1 MLAKR
6 VIALEAVVADPIEI
20 GALLAGDVVFQ
31 RFLRDFQRQVTALGL
46 ELL

>member
-1 MLAKR
+1 MLDKR
-6 VIALEAVVADPIEI
+6 VLALEAVVADPIEI

-31 RFLRDFQRQVTALGL
+31 RFLRDSHRQVTALEL